1 MIQSV
6 KILFQVT
13 NEITA
18 QKIKTADLVA
28 FTEKIF
34 NEILHFLCSGSSLT
48 LHSKPKSVF
57 RTLVSMS
64 F

>member
-13 NEITA
+13 NEFTV

-34 NEILHFLCSGSSLT
+34 NEILHFLCSGSSFDPPQQT
-48 LHSKPKSVF
+48 EKCI
-57 RTLVSMS
+57 
-64 F
+64 

>member
-1 MIQSV
+1 MLIYFMIQSV

-13 NEITA
+13 NEFTA

-34 NEILHFLCSGSSLT
+34 NELLHFLCSGSSFDPQQQT
-48 LHSKPKSVF
+48 EKCI
-57 RTLVSMS
+57 
-64 F
+64 